1 MASTQS
7 AGTQALGEYGER
19 IAARHLTEAG
29 MRILAQRWRCRWVEV
44 DIIAEDGEGGDAAQ
58 TLVICEVK
66 TRRGL
71 GYGDPLESITYAK
84 VRRLREL
91 AMEWVRSQEER
102 VGPVRLDAVGVL
114 VDARGLSSVRHVVN
128 LEKP

>member
-1 MASTQS
+1 MAQEVRDRRETGAS
-7 AGTQALGEYGER
+7 GEAL
-19 IAARHLTEAG
+19 AAAYLTARG
-29 MRILAQRWRCRWVEV
+29 WTVLARNWRCRTGEI
-44 DIIAEDGEGGDAAQ
+44 DIIARDPDG
-58 TLVICEVK
+58 VMVVCEVK

>member
-1 MASTQS
+1 MAQEVRDRRETGAS
-7 AGTQALGEYGER
+7 GEAL
-19 IAARHLTEAG
+19 AAAYLTARG
-29 MRILAQRWRCRWVEV
+29 WTVLARNWRCRTGEI
-44 DIIAEDGEGGDAAQ
+44 DIIARDPDG
-58 TLVICEVK
+58 VMVVCEVK
-66 TRRGL
+66 TRRWL

>member
-1 MASTQS
+1 MNHNQRL
-7 AGTQALGEYGER
+7 GRLGEQRAVEHLLECGWQILER
-19 IAARHLTEAG
+19 N
-29 MRILAQRWRCRWVEV
+29 WRCREGEA
-44 DIIAEDGEGGDAAQ
+44 DIIAVDPEAQ
-58 TLVICEVK
+58 ALVVVEVK
-66 TRRGL
+66 TRAGM
-71 GYGDPLESITYAK
+71 GYGSPLESITYAK

>member
-1 MASTQS
+1 M
-7 AGTQALGEYGER
+7 L
-19 IAARHLTEAG
+19 ARN
-29 MRILAQRWRCRWVEV
+29 WRCRTGEI
-44 DIIAEDGEGGDAAQ
+44 DIIARDPDG
-58 TLVICEVK
+58 VMVVCEVK